1 MKLMATVLSLTTLIF
16 ISGCTTTQKINRPDG
31 RVEYL
36 IACGASTG
44 WGVCYREA
52 NETCPDGYET
62 VSEKGGFNRK
72 ELRVSCPE

>member
-1 MKLMATVLSLTTLIF
+1 MKLIYVFIFLVAPLVLAS
-16 ISGCTTTQKINRPDG
+16 CTTTQKINRPDG

-44 WGVCYREA
+44 WGICYREA

-62 VSEKGGFNRK
+62 VSEKAGLNRK
-72 ELRVSCPE
+72 ELRIACPE